1 MSGRSKILVLIALL
15 GFIAGI
21 IADLTA
27 EYVFPK
33 LLEIFP
39 EILKVRFILSGLVGA
54 VLAIILTVI
63 WAYATQ
69 RKSR

>member
-1 MSGRSKILVLIALL
+1 MFRRSKILVLIALL

-63 WAYATQ
+63 WAYATS
-69 RKSR
+69 KEV

>member
-1 MSGRSKILVLIALL
+1 MSRRSKILVLIALL

-63 WAYATQ
+63 WAYATS
-69 RKSR
+69 KEV

>member
-39 EILKVRFILSGLVGA
+39 EILKVRFILSGIVGA

-63 WAYATQ
+63 WAYATS
-69 RKSR
+69 KEV

>member
-1 MSGRSKILVLIALL
+1 MSGRSKILVLIAFL

-39 EILKVRFILSGLVGA
+39 EILKVRLILSGLVGA
-54 VLAIILTVI
+54 VLAMILTVI
-63 WAYATQ
+63 WAYATS
-69 RKSR
+69 KEV

>member
-63 WAYATQ
+63 WAYATS
-69 RKSR
+69 KEV